1 MNDLTPDEQLLADL
15 GVEAEEKTKSTN
27 SPRELRIL
35 TGFEEIEK
43 FFEENKHIPQHGE
56 SNDIFERIYAV
67 RLDRIRSSVECL
79 NLLKDRDRF
88 GLLKGYE
95 LVNIGNETEESDE
108 SDEDLL
114 ADLGVSPDDDSDIT
128 NLKHV
133 RTRSEIKMAE
143 EFAKRAPCPDFD
155 KFKPLFEEVQN
166 DLKSKKRE
174 THSFKKNNSVE
185 LGDLFILG
193 GQIVYV
199 ADMGE
204 VYIADYGMENR
215 KLLVIYDNGTESDIL
230 LNSFVRGLYKDPSSR
245 RIVDPSKIGPL
256 FSGIVDE
263 SDTTSGTIYVLR
275 SKSDHPYV
283 SKNRDVIHKIGVT
296 KNRVEKRIFNAELD
310 PTYLMSEV
318 DVVATYEL
326 ANINRAKLE
335 NLIHKFFK
343 SAQLKIEIK
352 DRFGS
357 PVVPKEWFLVPLF
370 IIDEAVERIKNGSI
384 VNCDYDPK
392 IGKIVERS
400 SQKAVKKK
408 S

>member
-1 MNDLTPDEQLLADL
+1 MNDLTSDEQLLADL
-15 GVEAEEKTKSTN
+15 GVETEKKSKSIT

-35 TGFEEIEK
+35 AGFEEIEK
-43 FFEENKHIPQHGE
+43 FFEDNKRPPKHGE
-56 SNDIFERIYAV
+56 SKDIFERIYAV

-79 NLLKDRDRF
+79 NLLKDKDRF
-88 GLLKGYE
+88 DLLKGYE
-95 LVNIGNETEESDE
+95 QISAGDEIEE

-114 ADLGVSPDDDSDIT
+114 ADLGVTPSNNSDIT

-133 RTRSEIKMAE
+133 RTRSEIRMAE
-143 EFAKRAPCPDFD
+143 EFAKRTPCPDFE
-155 KFKPLFEEVQN
+155 KFKPLFKEVQS

-204 VYIADYGMENR
+204 VYMADYGMENR
-215 KLLVIYDNGTESDIL
+215 KLRVIYDNGTESDIL
-230 LNSFVRGLYKDPSSR
+230 LNSFIRGLYKDPSSR
-245 RIVDPSKIGPL
+245 RIIDPNKIGPL
-256 FSGIVDE
+256 FSGIVEE

-275 SKSDHPYV
+275 SKSDHPYI
-283 SKNRDVIHKIGVT
+283 SKSRDVVHKIGVT
-296 KNRVEKRIFNAELD
+296 KNKVEKRVFNAELD
-310 PTYLMSEV
+310 PTYLMAEV

-352 DRFGS
+352 DRFGN
-357 PVVPKEWFLVPLF
+357 PVIPKEWFLVPLF
-370 IIDEAVERIKNGSI
+370 IIDEAVERIKDGSI
-384 VNCDYDPK
+384 VNCEYDPK
-392 IGKIVERS
+392 LGKILEKS
-400 SQKAVKKK
+400 SKKTAKK

>member
-1 MNDLTPDEQLLADL
+1 MNDLISDEQLLADL
-15 GVEAEEKTKSTN
+15 GVESEEKSKSTT

-35 TGFEEIEK
+35 GGFAEIEN
-43 FFEENKHIPQHGE
+43 FFEENKRPPRHGE

-67 RLDRIRSSVECL
+67 RLDRIRSSAECL
-79 NLLKDRDRF
+79 NLLKDKDRF

-95 LVNIGNETEESDE
+95 QVNAGDETEE

-114 ADLGVSPDDDSDIT
+114 ADLGVSADDDSDIT
-128 NLKHV
+128 NLKNV

-143 EFAKRAPCPDFD
+143 EFAKRTPCPDFD
-155 KFKPLFEEVQN
+155 KFKLLFKEVQN
-166 DLKSKKRE
+166 DLKLKIRE

-193 GQIVYV
+193 GQVVYV
-199 ADMGE
+199 AEMGE
-204 VYIADYGMENR
+204 AYIADYGMENR
-215 KLLVIYDNGTESDIL
+215 KLRVIYDNGTESDIL
-230 LNSFVRGLYKDPSSR
+230 LNSFTRALYKDPSSR
-245 RIVDPSKIGPL
+245 RIVDPNQIGPL
-256 FSGIVDE
+256 FSGIVEE

-275 SKSDHPYV
+275 SKSDHPYI
-283 SKNRDVIHKIGVT
+283 SKSRDVVHKIGVT
-296 KNRVEKRIFNAELD
+296 KNKVEKRVFNAELD
-310 PTYLMSEV
+310 PTYLMAEV

-343 SAQLKIEIK
+343 STQLKIEIK
-352 DRFGS
+352 DRFGN
-357 PVVPKEWFLVPLF
+357 PVIPKEWFLVPLF
-370 IIDEAVERIKNGSI
+370 IIDEAVERIKDGSI
-384 VNCDYDPK
+384 VNCEYDPK

-400 SQKAVKKK
+400 SKKTAKK